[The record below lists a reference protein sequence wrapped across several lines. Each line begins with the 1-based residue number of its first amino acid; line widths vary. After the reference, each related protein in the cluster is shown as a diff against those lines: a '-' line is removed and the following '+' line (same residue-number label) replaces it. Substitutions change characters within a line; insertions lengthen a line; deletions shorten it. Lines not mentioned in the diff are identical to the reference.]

1 MTDNNDIRNRA
12 LGAWYGQLIGD
23 SLGSLVEFRSQESI
37 TADYPDGVRELADGG
52 PFNLAAGQP
61 TDDSD
66 LALALALARSLVR
79 NNGYERADVVASYR
93 RWSSSDPFDQGDS
106 TRSAFRYGTPNPG
119 TQANG
124 ALMRVSPVAIAF
136 HRDPARAADIA
147 RQDAMLSHPNE
158 FCQQVNALWV
168 RVLAEVIASGADPL
182 PLFREHAGEL
192 RPLVEEAEHSAPVD
206 VVHQMGWVR
215 HAFQLTVFEAAR
227 GDGFEE
233 SLVRTVG
240 RGGDTDTNAAI
251 VGAFLGAVHGADAI
265 PKRWIDVVDTC
276 RPKRDRPAEYHPN
289 DATHLVDA
297 LLAIDR
303 PLIPEWIDAEINAG
317 RTQLQSMLDAAP
329 FDTAAV
335 RTVAESGDFEI
346 VDGHVGRVDSP
357 AFTWFPDREPE
368 LTPEGQGRWSLT
380 VEVTPDMRDDAPVPL
395 PCALGAVLGLW
406 RMGHRSLDSR
416 LGPQAVVMTDEG
428 VRTAS
433 IRRFVD
439 EEQTVRL
446 VFDRAGSFDVR

>member
-23 SLGSLVEFRSQESI
+23 SLGSLVEFRTQESI
-37 TADYPDGVRELADGG
+37 AAEYPEGVRELADGG
-52 PFNLAAGQP
+52 PFSLAAGQP
-61 TDDSD
+61 TDDSE
-66 LALALALARSLVR
+66 LALALARSLVR
-79 NNGYERADVVASYR
+79 NNGYDREDVVASYR
-93 RWSSSDPFDQGDS
+93 RWSSSDPFDQGDA
-106 TRSAFRYGTPNPG
+106 TRSAFRYGAPNPG

-136 HRDPARAADIA
+136 HRDPARAADSA

-168 RVLAEVIASGADPL
+168 RVLAEVIGTGADPL

-192 RPLVEEAEHSAPVD
+192 RPLVKEAERAAPPD
-206 VVHQMGWVR
+206 VFEKQGWVR

-227 GDGFEE
+227 GGGFEE

-251 VGAFLGAVHGADAI
+251 VGAFLGAVHGVDGI
-265 PKRWIDVVDTC
+265 PRRWIDAVDSC
-276 RPKRDRPAEYHPN
+276 RPKRNRPPEYHPN
-289 DATHLVDA
+289 DATRLVDA
-297 LLAIDR
+297 LLSIDS
-303 PLIPEWIDAEINAG
+303 PLIPEWIAAEIDAG
-317 RTQLQSMLDAAP
+317 RTQLQAMLDAAP

-346 VDGHVGRVDSP
+346 VDGHVRRADTP
-357 AFTWFPDREPE
+357 PFTWFPDREPA

-380 VEVTPDMRDDAPVPL
+380 VEVTPEMRDDAPVPL
-395 PCALGAVLGLW
+395 PRAIGAVYGLW
-406 RMGHRSLDSR
+406 RLGHRSLDSR

-428 VRTAS
+428 VRAAS
-433 IRRFVD
+433 ISRFVG
-439 EEQTVRL
+439 EKETVRL

>member
-1 MTDNNDIRNRA
+1 MTDSNHAIRNRA

-23 SLGSLVEFRSQESI
+23 SLGSLVEFRTQESI
-37 TADYPDGVRELADGG
+37 AAEYPEGVRDLADGG
-52 PFNLAAGQP
+52 PFDLAAGQP
-61 TDDSD
+61 TDDSE
-66 LALALALARSLVR
+66 LALALARSLVR
-79 NNGYERADVVASYR
+79 NNGYDRDDVFGSYR
-93 RWSSSDPFDQGDS
+93 RWMASGPFDSGNA
-106 TRSAFRYGTPNPG
+106 TVSAFRYGSPDPN

-124 ALMRVSPVAIAF
+124 ALMRISPVAIAF

-147 RQDAMLSHPNE
+147 RADAMLSHPHE

-168 RVLAEVIASGADPL
+168 RVLAEVIGTGADPL
-182 PLFREHAGEL
+182 PLFREHAGDL
-192 RPLVEEAEHSAPVD
+192 RPLVEKAADAAPPD
-206 VVHQMGWVR
+206 VFEKQGWVR

-251 VGAFLGAVHGADAI
+251 VGAFLGAVYGADAI
-265 PKRWIDVVDTC
+265 PQRWIDAVDTC
-276 RPKRDRPAEYHPN
+276 RPKRNRPAEYHPN

-297 LLAIDR
+297 LLTIDQ

-335 RTVAESGDFEI
+335 RTVAESGDFQI
-346 VDGHVGRVDSP
+346 VDGHVRRAGAP

-380 VEVTPDMRDDAPVPL
+380 VAVTPAMRDDAPVPL
-395 PCALGAVLGLW
+395 PRAIGAVFGLW

-446 VFDRAGSFDVR
+446 VFDRAGTFDVR